1 MNGCG
6 RWFDDELYSPSFDGW
21 VTKEEYEKTHCPVSE
36 NMTKFLEC
44 GKAPFYCP
52 DCVAKLEAD
61 LKAYRVFFEATLAY
75 MGSPNVEALR
85 AIEQREG
92 G

>member
-1 MNGCG
+1 MKGCG
-6 RWFDDELYSPSFDGW
+6 IHFGYEMDEGSTKLLCGRGHDGFC
-21 VTKEEYEKTHCPVSE
+21 Y
-36 NMTKFLEC
+36 
-44 GKAPFYCP
+44 

-61 LKAYRVFFEATLAY
+61 LEAYRVFFEATLAY

-85 AIEQREG
+85 AIERREG